1 MGHPAEHRDN
11 RGAAEFA
18 EKKNPRPTLKKR
30 GWGTRQTR
38 RVGHPAESGRLTRS
52 SLTAQS
58 SQRRRTQDPP
68 SKNEDGAPGRKRK
81 AKQPDRVGVNAD
93 AEGAEKMNPRAQ
105 SGMTVPQEEP
115 KTHPQKTRMG
125 HPADAACGAPGGERE
140 TYTEFTDSTEFA
152 EKKNPRPTLKKRGW
166 GTRQRRGRGIHRT
179 KEVRWKSVP
188 HPDEAYGRKSRASR
202 TPFGMT
208 EKRQRTDRVG

>member
-81 AKQPDRVGVNAD
+81 AKQPDLVGVNAD

-125 HPADAACGAPGGERE
+125 HPAEKRKR
-140 TYTEFTDSTEFA
+140 DSSH
-152 EKKNPRPTLKKRGW
+152 KRGAMEKR
-166 GTRQRRGRGIHRT
+166 TSPRRS
-179 KEVRWKSVP
+179 VR
-188 HPDEAYGRKSRASR
+188 AQKSRFADSVR
-202 TPFGMT
+202 NDG
-208 EKRQRTDRVG
+208 EKTTH